1 MSLNYVGPKNNTLED
16 FWRMIWQENIR
27 FIVMLTN
34 VFENGKVF
42 TFIFIDTAT
51 FTIGFVLYFHIIE

>member
-1 MSLNYVGPKNNTLED
+1 MFSLKHVGPKNNTLED

-34 VFENGKVF
+34 VVENGKVF
-42 TFIFIDTAT
+42 TFMFKDTAT
-51 FTIGFVLYFHIIE
+51 

>member
-1 MSLNYVGPKNNTLED
+1 MFSLKHVGPKNNSLED

-34 VFENGKVF
+34 VVENGKVF
-42 TFIFIDTAT
+42 TLMFNDTAT
-51 FTIGFVLYFHIIE
+51 